1 MDVFFMSLTG
11 FAEMHVYID
20 QTRSNNQT
28 SSIKDFLS
36 IRWEVFSD
44 LYNFLSFDTKVTDL
58 IQAGL
63 GIHYATIFNDNH
75 CILLYS

>member
-11 FAEMHVYID
+11 LTEMDVYID
-20 QTRSNNQT
+20 QSRSYNQT

-36 IRWEVFSD
+36 IRWEVLSD
-44 LYNFLSFDTKVTDL
+44 LYNFLSFNAKITDL
-58 IQAGL
+58 IQASL

>member
-1 MDVFFMSLTG
+1 MDVFFMGLTG
-11 FAEMHVYID
+11 LTEMHVYID
-20 QTRSNNQT
+20 QTRSYNQT
-28 SSIKDFLS
+28 SSIKDFFS

-58 IQAGL
+58 IQADL